1 MPEQRTSQNKQ
12 ILDKLDVLTAEIFS
26 LKGDM
31 AAIKTQIEM
40 QPKIDQ
46 QSFDNLRQ
54 ANVSCQSTNNVRF
67 GAVEERVKKI
77 ENSQTWLVRTTIG
90 EGIAIILYL
99 VSIVYNSIPK

>member
-12 ILDKLDVLTAEIFS
+12 ILEKLDVLTVEIFS

-54 ANVSCQSTNNVRF
+54 ANINCQSTNNVRF
-67 GAVEERVKKI
+67 GSVEERVKKI
-77 ENSQTWLVRTTIG
+77 ENNQTWLMRTAFA
-90 EGIAIILYL
+90 EGVAIILYL
-99 VSIVYNSIPK
+99 ISTIYNNIPK

>member
-54 ANVSCQSTNNVRF
+54 ANVSCQASNNIRF
-67 GAVEERVKKI
+67 GAVDERIKKV
-77 ENSQTWLVRTTIG
+77 ENNQTWLMRTTIG